1 MKIIR
6 KILKIFFSVI
16 LFFLIV
22 FSLLIFTFLKW
33 PEVIINSK
41 NLDKYAYLT
50 RYFGWSFY
58 WDSSDIKIVS
68 SSLLHKEFDFSWK
81 NICFE
86 SKNEY
91 QGCFQQLGLKGELK
105 WEKGFKIV
113 QLGSLNFLGGKINL
127 KIEEKKQK
135 NKNKEISFDPPT
147 LILPKFLQ
155 STAFE
160 KSQIEIKELS
170 LDYGDNSY
178 QGNLNLIL
186 NSNSQKRIQEI
197 LLQAKIESNSI
208 SLKKADLKL
217 ISESNFMKEDWQL
230 LGEANIEKSA
240 IQIISSKFQI
250 SKINLN
256 SYQYQLDLNLIKN
269 KLISYSQLKGK
280 ISSSE
285 VEGSISSELK
295 GIRKE
300 IKKIYAQNC
309 NFDLKRLELNKHRGR
324 FSFDCPVRVDL
335 TPVKLPSATYTKYIT
350 IPDQLDFLIKTDF
363 ETSFYP
369 DFDQEI
375 AGNLWIDLKP
385 ISQKLAKFQGNLN
398 TTFSGVPSQY
408 PKKWKIDSDLKSSLL
423 ISQSEKIVQI
433 LHPTAWAIPAPL
445 NVLKGAIEI
454 GVSGKI
460 DLTNETGKFPIY
472 FKSGL
477 SSSEQNF
484 NLDGNGE
491 LSYQYIQHHPIS
503 DLFFDLKLSALKIVL
518 PRFDFNSAVPQF
530 FPDSR
535 IDSDLKNHS
544 KKTNVFPIRYHAKI
558 YTLPEKPVL
567 FISNLAKT
575 PIPIDLNLTLENEKL
590 EGLVQI
596 GQTDLNFFKRD
607 AKIQRLK
614 INLENPRSE
623 SELNGVVEV
632 ALTDY
637 LIRILI
643 LGTVDKPQVIFR
655 SEPPLPEEQLMST
668 LIFGR
673 SFDELDT
680 NNASSVGSF
689 SAALADRAI
698 SLASLYLLA
707 STPIESIGYNPQTRA
722 FLAKIRLAKGTS
734 LNLGT
739 EWGKSEQ
746 VGVNKKI
753 GKKWFLKTY
762 FENDQETNKQ
772 SGGASLNWS
781 KRY

>member
-1 MKIIR
+1 MKIIK
-6 KILKIFFSVI
+6 KILKIFFTVVI
-16 LFFLIV
+16 FFLIG
-22 FSLLIFTFLKW
+22 FSLLVFTLLKW
-33 PEVIINSK
+33 PEFIINSK
-41 NLDKYAYLT
+41 NIDRYSYLT
-50 RYFGWSFY
+50 HYIGWNFY

-68 SSLLHKEFDFSWK
+68 KTLLHKEFDFNWK

-86 SKNEY
+86 SNTQY

-105 WEKGFKIV
+105 WEKGFKVV
-113 QLGSLNFLGGKINL
+113 QLGPINFLGGKVNL
-127 KIEEKKQK
+127 KIEEKDPK
-135 NKNKEISFDPPT
+135 NKNKEISFEPPA
-147 LILPKFLQ
+147 LILPPFLQ
-155 STAFE
+155 STLFE
-160 KSQIEIKELS
+160 KSEIEIKELS
-170 LDYGDNSY
+170 LDYGDKNY
-178 QGNLNLIL
+178 NGNLNLIL
-186 NSNSQKRIQEI
+186 NVNSQERAQEI
-197 LLQAKIESNSI
+197 VLQAKIKSDSI

-217 ISESNFMKEDWQL
+217 MSESNFLKEDWQL
-230 LGEANIEKSA
+230 LGEANVEKSA
-240 IQIISSKFQI
+240 IEIVSSKFQI
-250 SKINLN
+250 SKIDLN
-256 SYQYQLDLNLIKN
+256 NYRYQLDLNLIKN

-280 ISSSE
+280 MSESE
-285 VEGSISSELK
+285 VEGNISSELK
-295 GIRKE
+295 GVRKE

-309 NFDLKRLELNKHRGR
+309 NFHLKRLELNKHRGR

-335 TPVKLPSATYTKYIT
+335 TPVQLPSATYTKYIT
-350 IPDQLDFLIKTDF
+350 VPDQLDFLIKTDF

-369 DFDQEI
+369 DFDQQI
-375 AGNLWIDLKP
+375 AGNLFIDLKP

-398 TTFSGVPSQY
+398 TTFSGIPSEY
-408 PKKWKIDSDLKSSLL
+408 PKQWKIDSDLKSSLL
-423 ISQSEKIVQI
+423 ISHFEKIVGI
-433 LHPTAWAIPAPL
+433 LNPTAWAVPAPL
-445 NVLKGAIEI
+445 NVLKGAIEV

-460 DLTNETGKFPIY
+460 DLTHETGKFPIY

-484 NLDGNGE
+484 NLDGKGE
-491 LSYQYIQHHPIS
+491 LNYQYIEHHPIS
-503 DLFFDLKLSALKIVL
+503 DLFFDLKLSSLKIVL

-535 IDSDLKNHS
+535 IDNDLKVRS
-544 KKTNVFPIRYHAKI
+544 KKSNNFPIRYHAKI

-575 PIPIDLNLTLENEKL
+575 PVPMDLNLTLENEKL
-590 EGLVQI
+590 GGLIQI

-643 LGTVDKPQVIFR
+643 LGTVEKPQVVFR